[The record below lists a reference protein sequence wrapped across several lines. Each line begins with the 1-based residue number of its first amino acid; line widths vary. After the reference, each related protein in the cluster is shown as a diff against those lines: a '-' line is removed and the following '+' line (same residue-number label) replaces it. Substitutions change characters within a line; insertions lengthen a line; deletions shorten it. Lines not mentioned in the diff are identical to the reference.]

1 MAGRKAAQLP
11 DAIAARRAYAVY
23 SANACTHFG
32 PLPSWCSLS
41 ASERKFHFSESQR
54 DVLKLYYYDRG
65 VQSVSKKNAVVI
77 ERIAAEIQATNDQVK
92 V

>member
-1 MAGRKAAQLP
+1 M
-11 DAIAARRAYAVY
+11 
-23 SANACTHFG
+23 
-32 PLPSWCSLS
+32 S

-65 VQSVSKKNAVVI
+65 VQSVSKKNAAVI